1 MKSDA
6 YGFASEGLF
15 SYEMEHLYRIS
26 RFSLEAITGRR
37 VMLFSEYIRMITA
50 ENIVKAFT
58 ERMNAESWVTW
69 QKDHPNASK
78 LLTEAEQLYATRDR
92 RE

>member
-6 YGFASEGLF
+6 YAYASEGQF
-15 SYEMEHLYRIS
+15 SYEMEHLIRIN
-26 RFSLEAITGRR
+26 RFGLEAITGRR
-37 VMLFSEYIRMITA
+37 TILFSEYIRMITA

-78 LLTEAEQLYATRDR
+78 LLTEAEQLYAISQRQ
-92 RE
+92 